1 MKYIEPF
8 KMVIFQ
14 ISPIRTGTTLIWRM
28 LQKIFPQ
35 TKIYR
40 VNQLDDYVRE
50 KLDEDSNI
58 KVVSTIRD
66 PRDTLCSY
74 MTIWYELWQWIEIK
88 SCHNIINKKKLEE
101 SIDFLRGYDGG
112 FDDFIEL
119 CDITDNLVLRY
130 ELFWDD
136 YDYIFNEF
144 EKFFNINIDNKMR
157 IKLENECN
165 VKAHKKIADKF
176 DTFFPIENN
185 IDLETQI
192 HGKHISDTNGAP
204 NQWKNIIPEEY
215 QEFVT
220 DKFKDILNIFA
231 YRG

>member
-1 MKYIEPF
+1 MT
-8 KMVIFQ
+8 IFQ
-14 ISPIRTGTTLIWRM
+14 ISPIRTGTTLIWNM
-28 LQKIFPQ
+28 LQKIFLQ
-35 TKIYR
+35 TKVYKA
-40 VNQLDDYVRE
+40 NQLDDYVR
-50 KLDEDSNI
+50 KSLDEDSNI
-58 KVVSTIRD
+58 KVVSTVRD

-74 MTIWYELWQWIEIK
+74 MIIWYELWNEN
-88 SCHNIINKKKLEE
+88 NIINKKRLDE
-101 SIDFLRGYDGG
+101 SIDFLRGYSGG

-119 CDITDNLVLRY
+119 CNTNDNLVLRY

-185 IDLETQI
+185 VDLETLI
-192 HGKHISDTNGAP
+192 HGKHISGTNGRP
-204 NQWKNIIPEEY
+204 NQWKNIIPEEH

-220 DKFKDILNIFA
+220 DKFKDILSIFD
-231 YRG
+231 YK

>member
-8 KMVIFQ
+8 KMVILQ
-14 ISPIRTGTTLIWRM
+14 ISPIRTGTTLIWNM

-35 TKIYR
+35 TKVYKA
-40 VNQLDDYVRE
+40 NQLDDYVR
-50 KLDEDSNI
+50 KTLDEDLNI
-58 KVVSTIRD
+58 KVVSTVRD

-74 MTIWYELWQWIEIK
+74 MTIWYELWNEN
-88 SCHNIINKKKLEE
+88 NIINKKRLDE
-101 SIDFLRGYDGG
+101 SIDFLRGYSGG

-119 CDITDNLVLRY
+119 CNTNDNLVLRY
-130 ELFWDD
+130 ELFWED

-185 IDLETQI
+185 VDLETLI
-192 HGKHISDTNGAP
+192 HGKHISGTNGRP
-204 NQWKNIIPEEY
+204 QQWKNIIPEEH

-220 DKFKDILNIFA
+220 DKFKDILNIFD
-231 YRG
+231 YRE

>member
-1 MKYIEPF
+1 MR
-8 KMVIFQ
+8 IFQ
-14 ISPIRTGTTLIWRM
+14 ISPIRTGTTLIWNILR
-28 LQKIFPQ
+28 KIFSQ
-35 TKIYR
+35 IEVYKA
-40 VNQLDDYVRE
+40 NQLDEYVR
-50 KLDEDSNI
+50 KSLDEDSNI

-74 MTIWYELWQWIEIK
+74 MTIWYELWDEN
-88 SCHNIINKKKLEE
+88 NIINKKRLDE
-101 SIDFLRGYDGG
+101 SIDFLRSYSGG

-119 CDITDNLVLRY
+119 CNINDNLVLKY

-157 IKLENECN
+157 IKLKNECN

-185 IDLETQI
+185 IDLKTQI
-192 HGKHISDTNGAP
+192 HGKHISDTNGVP

-220 DKFKDILNIFA
+220 DKFKDILTIFN
-231 YRG
+231 YSKKESGSSVG

>member
-1 MKYIEPF
+1 
-8 KMVIFQ
+8 
-14 ISPIRTGTTLIWRM
+14 M
-28 LQKIFPQ
+28 LQKIFSQ
-35 TKIYR
+35 IEVYKA
-40 VNQLDDYVRE
+40 NQLDDYVR
-50 KLDEDSNI
+50 KSLGEDSNI

-74 MTIWYELWQWIEIK
+74 MIIRYELW
-88 SCHNIINKKKLEE
+88 SGNNIINKKKLDE
-101 SIDFLRGYDGG
+101 SIDFLRGYSGG

-119 CDITDNLVLRY
+119 CNITDNLVLRY
-130 ELFWDD
+130 ELLWED

-165 VKAHKKIADKF
+165 VMAHKKIADKF

-204 NQWKNIIPEEY
+204 NQWKNIIPKKHKGY
-215 QEFVT
+215 VT
-220 DKFKDILNIFA
+220 DKFKDILNIFD
-231 YRG
+231 YK

>member
-1 MKYIEPF
+1 MT
-8 KMVIFQ
+8 IFQ
-14 ISPIRTGTTLIWRM
+14 ISPIRTGTTLIWNM
-28 LQKIFPQ
+28 LQKIFLQ
-35 TKIYR
+35 TKVYKA
-40 VNQLDDYVRE
+40 NQLDDYVR
-50 KLDEDSNI
+50 KSLDEDSNI
-58 KVVSTIRD
+58 KVVSTVRD

-74 MTIWYELWQWIEIK
+74 MIIWYELWNEN
-88 SCHNIINKKKLEE
+88 NIINKKRLDE
-101 SIDFLRGYDGG
+101 SIDFLRGYSGG

-119 CDITDNLVLRY
+119 CNTNDNLVLRY
-130 ELFWDD
+130 ELFWED

-185 IDLETQI
+185 VDLETLI
-192 HGKHISDTNGAP
+192 HGKHISGTNGRP
-204 NQWKNIIPEEY
+204 NQWKNIIPEEH

-220 DKFKDILNIFA
+220 DKFKDILSIFD
-231 YRG
+231 YK

>member
-1 MKYIEPF
+1 MR
-8 KMVIFQ
+8 IFQ
-14 ISPIRTGTTLIWRM
+14 ISPIRTGTTLIWNILR
-28 LQKIFPQ
+28 KIFSQ
-35 TKIYR
+35 IEVYKA
-40 VNQLDDYVRE
+40 NQLDEYVR
-50 KLDEDSNI
+50 KSLDEDSNI

-74 MTIWYELWQWIEIK
+74 MTIWYELWNEN
-88 SCHNIINKKKLEE
+88 NIINKKRLDE
-101 SIDFLRGYDGG
+101 SIDFLRSYSGG

-119 CDITDNLVLRY
+119 CNINDNLVLKY

-185 IDLETQI
+185 VDLETLI
-192 HGKHISDTNGAP
+192 HGKHISGTNGRP
-204 NQWKNIIPEEY
+204 TQWKNIIPEEY

-220 DKFKDILNIFA
+220 DKFKDILSIFD
-231 YRG
+231 YREKKSGSPVGGGVRS